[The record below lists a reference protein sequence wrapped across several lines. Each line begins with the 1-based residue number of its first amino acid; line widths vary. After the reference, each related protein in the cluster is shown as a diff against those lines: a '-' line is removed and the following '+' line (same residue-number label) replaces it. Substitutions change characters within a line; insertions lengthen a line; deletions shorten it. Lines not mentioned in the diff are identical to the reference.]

1 VSEGQT
7 SEIIKARFLEKT
19 NMPQATRKV
28 ASLLLVV
35 AIVAGCTGQRTEDRR
50 QQPADQAPSVS
61 EGMGKIGAHPAA
73 APASLRKALAE
84 FNRGAGLLE
93 QYKYAEAAKAFET
106 VLEIAPDWDAA
117 RFNLGLAYFNLQET
131 PGGKDY
137 LKNAQEAFEAVPNHL
152 HARFCLGLYWQHL
165 GQNDK
170 ALECFQAVHQADG
183 SDPHVAYKYAE
194 ALLSVGRNE
203 EGTQMLEEVV
213 ALDPGFISAIYR
225 LAGQYQRSKQREK
238 AMPLFARFKNLSD
251 AELTGGSFTVL
262 KAYGTVGKYYMA
274 LDADNLPRPILETP
288 PPVRILFSPEVK
300 SINGKILDWKYPG
313 GTVSLPGLAAGD
325 VDGDGDIDLLIT
337 AIGENGSTSLWLN
350 NGRGEFSHHATI
362 AQQGI
367 SPCFGDV
374 DNDGDIDLWLGC
386 AGPDLY
392 FENDGKGNLKRILN
406 SEFSILDSQFV
417 TCCARLVDLDSDGD
431 LDFLAFRITPAV
443 FSPATGGQGLPPA
456 QVRGLIGWSVYNNNS
471 DGSFTD
477 IAEKLGLRLEK
488 TAIAAVVY
496 DDFDNDRDLDLVIL
510 PASGSPGGG
519 LAWVNDRVWQ
529 YRILDAEK
537 TGLSVTGVFSATS
550 GDPDKDGDRDLL
562 VFTDKGLHLFANQG
576 GFHFASDQSF
586 ADSCGRLGGTGG
598 QFADMDNDGDLDIV
612 IADAFR
618 RDGSRGPALLIND
631 WPRNRFI
638 NALQIDPGNLL
649 AAIKTN
655 GNASCVVA
663 DFSGKG
669 RCDILLAAAGEE
681 PVLIENVTPGGHW
694 IEIDLLGTRGQ
705 DRKSRSN
712 NSGIGARVEIKTG
725 DIFQQYVVG
734 VSSGPVAMPPYRIHA
749 GLGRYTGVDWL
760 RIMWP
765 DAVLQAELE
774 LAADQVLTVTELQRK
789 TSSCPHLFAWDGS
802 HFEFVSDFGGMG
814 GIGYLTAPGVYSKP
828 DPTEYIAIANLAPRD
843 GEYIFQVLEP
853 IEEAVYLD
861 EAKLIAVDHTA
872 GTQVF
877 PNEMMAVNAPPP
889 PFELF
894 CFKDIIEPVR
904 AVDHR
909 GVDVTKEISAI
920 DRRYAGATD
929 LDGRFVG
936 FAKDHFV
943 ELDFGNRLGVV
954 SPQSRLVL
962 FLYGWVEYPYS
973 ATNFAASQA
982 GLRVQAPSIHVL
994 RDGVWVE
1001 LFCEVGYP
1009 GGIQHMMTLDV
1020 TGKVLPGDQC
1030 IRIASNME
1038 LYWDRIFIATILD
1051 SLLAPATGR
1060 GTPADRRGPIVHEVP
1075 VKSADVHFLGYP
1087 REYSPDGRQPHLYDY
1102 DNIDRAVP
1110 WKIMQGSYT
1119 RYGPVEELL
1128 SEADDCYVI
1137 MGRGDELTL
1146 RFSADAFGPIP
1157 AGYRRTFILKTDSFC
1172 KDMDLYS
1179 AYPDT
1184 VEPLPFHAM
1193 SNYPYG
1199 PNEKYPDDPKRQK
1212 YRQEFNSRRVGRSDP
1227 PPQPA
1232 LQDVGSGN

>member
-1 VSEGQT
+1 MGNRKSQT
-7 SEIIKARFLEKT
+7 CGEPSRTIANPQVVCFLLA
-19 NMPQATRKV
+19 MA
-28 ASLLLVV
+28 LLV
-35 AIVAGCTGQRTEDRR
+35 GCNW
-50 QQPADQAPSVS
+50 PA
-61 EGMGKIGAHPAA
+61 GKITNRKPVVSQVEPSQTCGEPSRTIAD
-73 APASLRKALAE
+73 RKALAE
-84 FNRGAGLLE
+84 FNKGAALLE
-93 QYKYAEAAKAFET
+93 QYRYAEAAKAFET
-106 VLEIAPDWDAA
+106 VLELAPDWNAA

-137 LKNAQEAFEAVPNHL
+137 LKNAQDAFEAVLQSDPNHL
-152 HARFCLGLYWQHL
+152 SARFCLGLYWQHF
-165 GQNDK
+165 GQNK
-170 ALECFQAVHQADG
+170 KTLECFQAVHRADAT
-183 SDPHVAYKYAE
+183 DPHVAYKYAE

-203 EGTQMLEEVV
+203 EGTRMLEEVV

-225 LAGQYQRSKQREK
+225 LAGQYQRTKQREK
-238 AMPLFARFKNLSD
+238 ALPLFERFKKLNE

-274 LDADNLPRPILETP
+274 LGADNLPRPARETP
-288 PPVRILFSPEVK
+288 PPARILFSPEVK
-300 SINGKILDWKYPG
+300 AIDGEILDWKCPS
-313 GTVSLPGLAAGD
+313 GTVPLPGLAAGD
-325 VDGDGDIDLLIT
+325 VDGDGDIDLVIT

-350 NGRGEFSHHATI
+350 NGKGEFSHHTTI

-374 DNDGDIDLWLGC
+374 DNDGDLDLWLGC
-386 AGPDLY
+386 AGQDLY
-392 FENDGKGNLKRILN
+392 FENDGKGNLRAPA
-406 SEFSILDSQFV
+406 SRGTPSPV
-417 TCCARLVDLDSDGD
+417 TRDPSDERRATKCARLVDLDSDGD
-431 LDFLAFRITPAV
+431 LDFLAFRT
-443 FSPATGGQGLPPA
+443 TQGG
-456 QVRGLIGWSVYNNNS
+456 SVYNNNS

-477 IAEKLGLRLEK
+477 IAEKLGLRLDK

-496 DDFDNDRDLDLVIL
+496 DDFDNDRDLDLVIF
-510 PASGSPGGG
+510 PAGDSQSLG
-519 LAWVNDRVWQ
+519 WVNDRAWQ
-529 YRILDAEK
+529 YHTLDGEK

-562 VFTDKGLHLFANQG
+562 VFTDKGLHLFRNQG
-576 GFHFASDQSF
+576 GFLFARDQTF
-586 ADSCGRLGGTGG
+586 ADSCGWLGGTGG

-638 NALQIDPGNLL
+638 NALELDPGNLL
-649 AAIKTN
+649 AAINTN
-655 GNASCVVA
+655 GNASCVAA
-663 DFSGKG
+663 DFTGDG
-669 RCDILLAAAGEE
+669 RCDILLAAAGEK
-681 PVLIENVTPGGHW
+681 PVLIENATPGGHW

-734 VSSGPVAMPPYRIHA
+734 VPSGPVAMPPYRIHA
-749 GLGRYTGVDWL
+749 GLGRYAGVDWL

-774 LAADQVLTVTELQRK
+774 LPADQVITITELPRK
-789 TSSCPHLFAWDGS
+789 TSSCPHLFAWDSS

-828 DPTEYIAIANLAPRD
+828 DPTEYIPIPNLAPRD
-843 GEYIFQVLEP
+843 GEYVFQVLEP
-853 IEEAVYLD
+853 IEEAVYFD
-861 EAKLIAVDHTA
+861 EAKLIAVDHPA
-872 GTQVF
+872 GTQVY
-877 PNEMMAVNAPPP
+877 PNEMMAVSAAPP

-909 GVDVTKEISAI
+909 GIDVTREISAI

-943 ELDFGNRLGVV
+943 ELDFADRLAGVW
-954 SPQSRLVL
+954 PQSRLVL

-982 GLRVQAPSIHVL
+982 GLRVHPPSIHVF

-1001 LFCEVGYP
+1001 LFNEVGYP
-1009 GGIQHMMTLDV
+1009 GGVQHMMTLDV
-1020 TGKVLPGDQC
+1020 TGKVLPGDQR
-1030 IRIASNME
+1030 IRISSNME
-1038 LYWDRIFIATILD
+1038 LYWDRIFIAPILENAGL
-1051 SLLAPATGR
+1051 SVQET
-1060 GTPADRRGPIVHEVP
+1060 P
-1075 VKSADVHFLGYP
+1075 VKSADLHFLGYP
-1087 REYSPDGRQPHLYDY
+1087 RQYSPDGRQPHLYDY

-1110 WKIMQGSYT
+1110 WKTMQGDYT
-1119 RYGPVEELL
+1119 RYGPVGELL

-1137 MGRGDELTL
+1137 MGRGEELTL
-1146 RFSADAFGPIP
+1146 RFAADAFGPIP

-1184 VEPLPFHAM
+1184 VEPLPFHSM

-1199 PNEKYPDDPKRQK
+1199 PDEKYPDDQKRQQ
-1212 YRQEFNSRRVGRSDP
+1212 YRQRFNTRRVG
-1227 PPQPA
+1227 
-1232 LQDVGSGN
+1232 GHKN

>member
-1 VSEGQT
+1 MRIQNSEYRILNKEYCFVSLVLCLLCFVSCPVR
-7 SEIIKARFLEKT
+7 SEVISQK
-19 NMPQATRKV
+19 
-28 ASLLLVV
+28 
-35 AIVAGCTGQRTEDRR
+35 
-50 QQPADQAPSVS
+50 SVQ
-61 EGMGKIGAHPAA
+61 
-73 APASLRKALAE
+73 KALAE
-84 FNRGAGLLE
+84 FNKGAALLE
-93 QYKYAEAAKAFET
+93 QYRYAEAAKAFET
-106 VLEIAPDWDAA
+106 VLALAPDWNAA

-137 LKNAQEAFEAVPNHL
+137 LKNAQEAFEAVLRSDPNHL
-152 HARFCLGLYWQHL
+152 YARFCLGLYWQHF
-165 GQNDK
+165 GQNEK
-170 ALECFQAVHQADG
+170 ALEFFQAVHQADAT
-183 SDPHVAYKYAE
+183 DPYVTYKYAE

-203 EGTQMLEEVV
+203 EGTRMLEKVI

-225 LAGQYQRSKQREK
+225 LAQAYQRAGQREK
-238 AMPLFARFKNLSD
+238 ALPLFERFKKLNE

-262 KAYGTVGKYYMA
+262 KAYGTVGKYYTA
-274 LDADNLPRPILETP
+274 LGADNLPRPAIEAP
-288 PPVRILFSPEVK
+288 PPDRILFSPEVK
-300 SINGKILDWKYPG
+300 LFPQKTQNSKLKTQNFAVG
-313 GTVSLPGLAAGD
+313 GLPGLAAGD

-337 AIGENGSTSLWLN
+337 GLGANGTTSLWIN
-350 NGRGEFSHHATI
+350 NGKGEFSHHATI
-362 AQQGI
+362 AQQPRTNSLGAKAPAYERVVLGPTGGI
-367 SPCFGDV
+367 GAGSPCFGDV

-392 FENDGKGNLKRILN
+392 FENDGKGN
-406 SEFSILDSQFV
+406 FSRKFEIPGQRPGITS
-417 TCCARLVDLDSDGD
+417 CARLVDLDSDGD
-431 LDFLAFRITPAV
+431 LDFLAFRTTAAL
-443 FSPATGGQGLPPA
+443 FSPATCGQGLPPA
-456 QVRGLIGWSVYNNNS
+456 QVRGLIGGSVYNNNS

-477 IAEKLGLRLEK
+477 ITEKLGLALEK
-488 TAIAAVVY
+488 TAVAAVVY
-496 DDFDNDRDLDLVIL
+496 DDFDNDRDLDLVIF
-510 PASGSPGGG
+510 PVSGQP
-519 LAWVNDRVWQ
+519 LVWVNDRAWQ
-529 YRILDAEK
+529 YHILSAEK

-562 VFTDKGLHLFANQG
+562 VFTDKGLHLFLNQG
-576 GFHFASDQSF
+576 GFRFACDQNF
-586 ADSCGRLGGTGG
+586 TDSCGRLGGTGG

-618 RDGSRGPALLIND
+618 RDGGRGPALLIND
-631 WPRNRFI
+631 SPAILVAGKPRNRFI
-638 NALQIDPGNLL
+638 NATDLDPGNLL
-649 AAIKTN
+649 AAIKTK

-663 DFSGKG
+663 DFTGDG
-669 RCDILLAAAGEE
+669 RCDILLAAVGEK
-681 PVLIENVTPGGHW
+681 PILIENAMPGGHW

-725 DIFQQYVVG
+725 DISQQYVVG
-734 VSSGPVAMPPYRIHA
+734 LPSGPVAMPPYRIHA
-749 GLGRYTGVDWL
+749 GLGQYTGVDWL

-774 LAADQVLTVTELQRK
+774 LPADQVITITELQRK

-814 GIGYLTAPGVYSKP
+814 GIGYLMAPGVYSKP
-828 DPTEYIAIANLAPRD
+828 DPTEYIPIPNLQARD

-853 IEEAVYLD
+853 VEETVYFD
-861 EAKLIAVDHTA
+861 EAKLIAVDHPA
-872 GTQVF
+872 GTQVY
-877 PNEMMAVNAPPP
+877 PHEMMAVNAPPP

-909 GVDVTKEISAI
+909 GIDVTEQIRAI
-920 DRRYAGATD
+920 DRRYAGVTD
-929 LDGRFVG
+929 LNPHFVG

-943 ELDFGNRLGVV
+943 ELDFGQRLDVL
-954 SPQSRLVL
+954 SDRSRVVL

-982 GLRVQAPSIHVL
+982 GLRVHPPSIHVL

-1001 LFCEVGYP
+1001 LLHEVGYP

-1020 TGKVLPGDQC
+1020 TGKVLPSDQR

-1038 LYWDRIFIATILD
+1038 LYWDRIFIAPILD
-1051 SLLAPATGR
+1051 FLLTPATSR
-1060 GTPADRRGPIVHEVP
+1060 GLIVQEVP
-1075 VKSADVHFLGYP
+1075 VESADLHFLGYP

-1110 WKIMQGSYT
+1110 WKIMQGNYT
-1119 RYGPVEELL
+1119 RYGQVGELL
-1128 SEADDCYVI
+1128 DEADDCYVI
-1137 MGRGDELTL
+1137 MGRGEELTL
-1146 RFSADAFGPIP
+1146 RFAADAFSPIP
-1157 AGYRRTFILKTDSFC
+1157 AGYCRTFILKTDSFC

-1184 VEPLPFHAM
+1184 VEPLPFHSM

-1199 PNEKYPDDPKRQK
+1199 PDEKYPDDPKRQQ
-1212 YRQEFNSRRVGRSDP
+1212 YRQRFNTRRVGKLESE
-1227 PPQPA
+1227 
-1232 LQDVGSGN
+1232 GSSIDAWKIKN

>member
-1 VSEGQT
+1 M
-7 SEIIKARFLEKT
+7 A
-19 NMPQATRKV
+19 
-28 ASLLLVV
+28 LLVV
-35 AIVAGCTGQRTEDRR
+35 GCNWPARFSILDTRNSTGIKHL
-50 QQPADQAPSVS
+50 ASNS
-61 EGMGKIGAHPAA
+61 IG
-73 APASLRKALAE
+73 KALAE
-84 FNRGAGLLE
+84 FNKGAALLE
-93 QYKYAEAAKAFET
+93 QYRYTEAAKAFET
-106 VLEIAPDWDAA
+106 VLELAPDWNAA

-137 LKNAQEAFEAVPNHL
+137 LKNAEDAFEAVLQSDPNHL
-152 HARFCLGLYWQHL
+152 SARFCLGLYWQHF
-165 GQNDK
+165 GQNEK
-170 ALECFQAVHQADG
+170 SLECFQAVHQVDAA
-183 SDPHVAYKYAE
+183 DPHVAYKYAE

-203 EGTQMLEEVV
+203 EGTRMLEEVV

-225 LAGQYQRSKQREK
+225 LAGQYQRTKQREK
-238 AMPLFARFKNLSD
+238 ALPLFERFKKLNE

-274 LDADNLPRPILETP
+274 LDADNLPRPVVETP
-288 PPVRILFSPEVK
+288 PQARILFSPEVK
-300 SINGKILDWKYPG
+300 AIDGETCPEPG
-313 GTVSLPGLAAGD
+313 RGVCQWIRQAHHRYGITSGHARDKVDSSTPLGTRIPRLRSEQVSSGTAAPPGLAAGD

-337 AIGENGSTSLWLN
+337 GLGANGTTSLWLN
-350 NGRGEFSHHATI
+350 NGKGEFSHHATI

-374 DNDGDIDLWLGC
+374 DNDGDLDLWLGC

-392 FENDGKGNLKRILN
+392 FENDGKGNLKGILN
-406 SEFSILDSQFV
+406 SQFSIRNSQFV

-431 LDFLAFRITPAV
+431 LDFLAFRTAQ
-443 FSPATGGQGLPPA
+443 GG
-456 QVRGLIGWSVYNNNS
+456 SVYNNNS

-477 IAEKLGLRLEK
+477 IAEKLGLRLDK
-488 TAIAAVVY
+488 TAVAAVVY
-496 DDFDNDRDLDLVIL
+496 DDFDNDRDLDLVIF
-510 PASGSPGGG
+510 PAGDSQPLG
-519 LAWVNDRVWQ
+519 WVNDRAWQ
-529 YRILDAEK
+529 YHTLDGEK
-537 TGLSVTGVFSATS
+537 MGLSVTGVFSATS

-562 VFTDKGLHLFANQG
+562 VFTDKGLHLFLNQACPFDRLRAGSEPGRRG
-576 GFHFASDQSF
+576 GFRFARDQTF

-598 QFADMDNDGDLDIV
+598 QFVDMDNDGDLDIV
-612 IADAFR
+612 IADAYR

-631 WPRNRFI
+631 WPRNRFV
-638 NALQIDPGNLL
+638 NAIELDPGNLL
-649 AAIKTN
+649 AAINTN

-663 DFSGKG
+663 DFTGDG
-669 RCDILLAAAGEE
+669 RCDILLAAAGEK
-681 PVLIENVTPGGHW
+681 PVLIENATPGGHW

-725 DIFQQYVVG
+725 DVFQQYVVG
-734 VSSGPVAMPPYRIHA
+734 VPSGPAAMPPYRIHA
-749 GLGRYTGVDWL
+749 GLGRYAGVDWL

-774 LAADQVLTVTELQRK
+774 LPADQVITITELQRK

-828 DPTEYIAIANLAPRD
+828 DPTEYIPIPNLAPRD
-843 GEYIFQVLEP
+843 GEYVLQVLEP
-853 IEEAVYLD
+853 IEEAVYFD
-861 EAKLIAVDHTA
+861 EAKLIAVDHPA
-872 GTQVF
+872 GTQVY
-877 PNEMMAVNAPPP
+877 PNEMMAVSAAPP

-909 GVDVTKEISAI
+909 GVDVTREISAI

-929 LDGRFVG
+929 LDPRFVG

-943 ELDFGNRLGVV
+943 ELDFADRLAAV
-954 SPQSRLVL
+954 SPQSGLVL

-982 GLRVQAPSIHVL
+982 GLRVHPPSIHVF
-994 RDGVWVE
+994 RDGAWVE
-1001 LFCEVGYP
+1001 LFHEVGYP
-1009 GGIQHMMTLDV
+1009 GGIQHTMTLDV
-1020 TGKVLPGDQC
+1020 TGKVLPGDQR
-1030 IRIASNME
+1030 IRISSNME
-1038 LYWDRIFIATILD
+1038 LYWDRIFIAPILD
-1051 SLLAPATGR
+1051 FLLAPASGR
-1060 GTPADRRGPIVHEVP
+1060 GTPADRRGLIVQEAP
-1075 VKSADVHFLGYP
+1075 AESADLHFLGYP
-1087 REYSPDGRQPHLYDY
+1087 RQYSPDGRQPHLYDY

-1110 WKIMQGSYT
+1110 WKTMQGDYT
-1119 RYGPVEELL
+1119 RYGPVGELL

-1137 MGRGDELTL
+1137 MGRGEELTL
-1146 RFSADAFGPIP
+1146 RFAADAFGPIP

-1184 VEPLPFHAM
+1184 VEPLPFHSM

-1199 PNEKYPDDPKRQK
+1199 PDEKYPDDQKRQQ
-1212 YRQEFNSRRVGRSDP
+1212 YRQQFNTRRVGR
-1227 PPQPA
+1227 
-1232 LQDVGSGN
+1232 GKN

>member
-1 VSEGQT
+1 MSSTRRRGGFFLAMALLVGCNWP
-7 SEIIKARFLEKT
+7 ARFSILD
-19 NMPQATRKV
+19 TRNSTGIKHL
-28 ASLLLVV
+28 ASN
-35 AIVAGCTGQRTEDRR
+35 
-50 QQPADQAPSVS
+50 S
-61 EGMGKIGAHPAA
+61 IG
-73 APASLRKALAE
+73 KALAE
-84 FNRGAGLLE
+84 FNKGAALLE
-93 QYKYAEAAKAFET
+93 QYRYAEAAKAFET
-106 VLEIAPDWDAA
+106 VLELAPDWNAA

-137 LKNAQEAFEAVPNHL
+137 LKNAEDAFEAVLQSDPNHL
-152 HARFCLGLYWQHL
+152 SARFCLGLYWQHF
-165 GQNDK
+165 GQNEK
-170 ALECFQAVHQADG
+170 AMECFQAVHRADAA
-183 SDPHVAYKYAE
+183 DPHVAYKYAE

-203 EGTQMLEEVV
+203 EGTRMLEEVV

-225 LAGQYQRSKQREK
+225 LAGQYQRTKQREK
-238 AMPLFARFKNLSD
+238 ALPLFERFKKLNE

-274 LDADNLPRPILETP
+274 LGADNLPRPVHP
-288 PPVRILFSPEVK
+288 PYKGGLISPTFHVGSPARILFSPEVK
-300 SINGKILDWKYPG
+300 AIDGEISDWNCPS
-313 GTVSLPGLAAGD
+313 GTIALPGLAAGD
-325 VDGDGDIDLLIT
+325 LDGDGDIDLVIT
-337 AIGENGSTSLWLN
+337 AIGENSSTSLWLN
-350 NGRGEFSHHATI
+350 NGKGEFSHHATI
-362 AQQGI
+362 AQQSGRAAG

-374 DNDGDIDLWLGC
+374 DNDGDLDLWLGC

-392 FENDGKGNLKRILN
+392 FENDGKGNLRAPA
-406 SEFSILDSQFV
+406 SRGTPSPV
-417 TCCARLVDLDSDGD
+417 TRDPAVRRPAESDERRATNCARLVDLDSDGD
-431 LDFLAFRITPAV
+431 LDFLAFRTTPAPV
-443 FSPATGGQGLPPA
+443 FRREDAGG
-456 QVRGLIGWSVYNNNS
+456 SVYNNNS

-488 TAIAAVVY
+488 TVVAAVVY
-496 DDFDNDRDLDLVIL
+496 DDFDNDRDLDLVIF
-510 PASGSPGGG
+510 PAGDSQSLG
-519 LAWVNDRVWQ
+519 WVNDRAWQ
-529 YRILDAEK
+529 YHTLDGEK

-562 VFTDKGLHLFANQG
+562 VFTDKGLHLFLNQACPEPSRRG
-576 GFHFASDQSF
+576 GFRFARDQTF

-598 QFADMDNDGDLDIV
+598 QFVDMDNDGDLDIV
-612 IADAFR
+612 IADAYR

-638 NALQIDPGNLL
+638 NAIEIDPGNLL
-649 AAIKTN
+649 AAINTN
-655 GNASCVVA
+655 GNASCVAA
-663 DFSGKG
+663 DFTGDG
-669 RCDILLAAAGEE
+669 RCDILLAAAGEK
-681 PVLIENVTPGGHW
+681 PVLIENATPGGHW

-725 DIFQQYVVG
+725 DVFQQYVVG
-734 VSSGPVAMPPYRIHA
+734 VPSGPAAMPPYRIHA
-749 GLGRYTGVDWL
+749 GLGRYAGVDWL

-774 LAADQVLTVTELQRK
+774 LPADQVITITELQRK

-828 DPTEYIAIANLAPRD
+828 DPTEYIPIPNLAPRD
-843 GEYIFQVLEP
+843 GEYVLQVLEP
-853 IEEAVYLD
+853 IEEAVYFD
-861 EAKLIAVDHTA
+861 EAKLIAVDHPA
-872 GTQVF
+872 GTQVY
-877 PNEMMAVNAPPP
+877 PNEMMAVSAAPP

-909 GVDVTKEISAI
+909 GVDVTREISAI

-943 ELDFGNRLGVV
+943 ELDFADRLAGV

-962 FLYGWVEYPYS
+962 FLYGCVEYPYS

-982 GLRVQAPSIHVL
+982 GLRVHPPSIHVF
-994 RDGVWVE
+994 RDGVWAE
-1001 LFCEVGYP
+1001 LFHEVGYP
-1009 GGIQHMMTLDV
+1009 GGVQHTMTLDV
-1020 TGKVLPGDQC
+1020 TGKVLPGDQR
-1030 IRIASNME
+1030 IRISSNME
-1038 LYWDRIFIATILD
+1038 LYWDRIFIAPILD
-1051 SLLAPATGR
+1051 FLLAPASGR
-1060 GTPADRRGPIVHEVP
+1060 GTPADRRGLIVQEVP
-1075 VKSADVHFLGYP
+1075 VKNADLHFLGYP

-1110 WKIMQGSYT
+1110 WKTMQGSYT
-1119 RYGPVEELL
+1119 RYGPVGELL

-1137 MGRGDELTL
+1137 MGRGEELTL
-1146 RFSADAFGPIP
+1146 RFAADAFGPIP

-1184 VEPLPFHAM
+1184 VEPLPFHSM

-1199 PNEKYPDDPKRQK
+1199 PDEKYPDDQKRQQ
-1212 YRQEFNSRRVGRSDP
+1212 YRQRFNTRRVG
-1227 PPQPA
+1227 
-1232 LQDVGSGN
+1232 GHEN

>member
-1 VSEGQT
+1 VSQVEPSQT
-7 SEIIKARFLEKT
+7 CGEPSRTIANRQVVCFFLVMAALV
-19 NMPQATRKV
+19 NCSSCRPPASAG
-28 ASLLLVV
+28 ASLPPQQRGSLVL
-35 AIVAGCTGQRTEDRR
+35 R
-50 QQPADQAPSVS
+50 PSV
-61 EGMGKIGAHPAA
+61 GRAQ
-73 APASLRKALAE
+73 AE
-84 FNRGAGLLE
+84 FNKGVALLE

-106 VLEIAPDWDAA
+106 VLALAPDWNAA
-117 RFNLGLAYFNLQET
+117 RFNLGLACFNLQET

-137 LKNAQEAFEAVPNHL
+137 LKNAQEAFEAVLQSDPNHL
-152 HARFCLGLYWQHL
+152 SARFCLGLLWQHL
-165 GQNDK
+165 GQNEK
-170 ALECFQAVHQADG
+170 TLECFQAVHQADAT
-183 SDPHVAYKYAE
+183 DPHVAYKCAE

-203 EGTQMLEEVV
+203 EGTQMLEKVI

-238 AMPLFARFKNLSD
+238 ALPLFERFKKLNE

-262 KAYGTVGKYYMA
+262 KTYGTVGKYYLA
-274 LDADNLPRPILETP
+274 QDEQPRAVTVRERSEGQPSP
-288 PPVRILFSPEVK
+288 RRILFSPEVK
-300 SINGKILDWKYPG
+300 LLPPKTQNSKLKTKNSALG
-313 GTVSLPGLAAGD
+313 GLPGLAAGD

-350 NGRGEFSHHATI
+350 NGTGEFLHHTTI

-374 DNDGDIDLWLGC
+374 DNDGDLDLWLGC

-392 FENDGKGNLKRILN
+392 FENDGKGKFGIQN
-406 SEFSILDSQFV
+406 SEFRIQKEPGITS
-417 TCCARLVDLDSDGD
+417 CARLVDLDSDGD
-431 LDFLAFRITPAV
+431 LDFLAFRTGPSL
-443 FSPATGGQGLPPA
+443 FSPATPVLSEVEGCGQGSPPA
-456 QVRGLIGWSVYNNNS
+456 QVRGLIGGSVYNNNS

-477 IAEKLGLRLEK
+477 IAEKLGLRLEE

-496 DDFDNDRDLDLVIL
+496 DDFDNDRDLDLVIF
-510 PASGSPGGG
+510 PAGDSQPLG
-519 LAWVNDRVWQ
+519 WVNDRAWQ
-529 YRILDAEK
+529 YHILDADK

-562 VFTDKGLHLFANQG
+562 VSTDKGLYLFLNEG
-576 GFHFASDQSF
+576 GFRFARDQTF

-638 NALQIDPGNLL
+638 NALELDPGNLL
-649 AAIKTN
+649 AAINTN
-655 GNASCVVA
+655 GNGSCVAA
-663 DFSGKG
+663 DFTGDG
-669 RCDILLAAAGEE
+669 RCDILLAAAGEK
-681 PVLIENVTPGGHW
+681 PVLIENATPGGHW

-725 DIFQQYVVG
+725 DVFQQYVVG
-734 VSSGPVAMPPYRIHA
+734 VPSGPAAMPPYRIHA
-749 GLGRYTGVDWL
+749 GLGRYAGVDWL
-760 RIMWP
+760 RITWP

-774 LAADQVLTVTELQRK
+774 LPADQVITITELARK

-828 DPTEYIAIANLAPRD
+828 DPTEYIPIPNLRPRD
-843 GEYIFQVLEP
+843 GEYVLQVLEP
-853 IEEAVYLD
+853 IEEAVYFD
-861 EAKLIAVDHTA
+861 EAKLIAVDHPA
-872 GTQVF
+872 GTQVY

-894 CFKDIIEPVR
+894 CFKDIIEPVG
-904 AVDHR
+904 AIDHR

-943 ELDFGNRLGVV
+943 ELDFAERLAAVP
-954 SPQSRLVL
+954 SQSRLVL

-982 GLRVQAPSIHVL
+982 GLRVHPPSIHVL

-1001 LFCEVGYP
+1001 LFHEVGYP

-1020 TGKVLPGDQC
+1020 TGKVLPGDQR
-1030 IRIASNME
+1030 IRISSNME
-1038 LYWDRIFIATILD
+1038 LFWDRIFIAPILD
-1051 SLLAPATGR
+1051 FILAPATGR
-1060 GTPADRRGPIVHEVP
+1060 GTPADRRGLIVQEVP
-1075 VKSADVHFLGYP
+1075 VESADLHFLGYP

-1110 WKIMQGSYT
+1110 WKTMQGDYT
-1119 RYGPVEELL
+1119 RYGQVEELL
-1128 SEADDCYVI
+1128 SEADDRYVI
-1137 MGRGDELTL
+1137 MGRGEELTL
-1146 RFSADAFGPIP
+1146 RFAADAFGPIP

-1184 VEPLPFHAM
+1184 VEPLPFHSM

-1199 PNEKYPDDPKRQK
+1199 PDEKYPDDQK
-1212 YRQEFNSRRVGRSDP
+1212 WQQYRQQFNTRRVG
-1227 PPQPA
+1227 
-1232 LQDVGSGN
+1232 GYKN

>member
-1 VSEGQT
+1 MEKT
-7 SEIIKARFLEKT
+7 EMIKAL
-19 NMPQATRKV
+19 QKV
-28 ASLLLVV
+28 ACPFLVMAVLVSCSSSHPSSLV
-35 AIVAGCTGQRTEDRR
+35 
-50 QQPADQAPSVS
+50 PHPSVV
-61 EGMGKIGAHPAA
+61 
-73 APASLRKALAE
+73 KALAE
-84 FNRGAGLLE
+84 FNKGAGFLE
-93 QYKYAEAAKAFET
+93 QYRYAEAAKAFET
-106 VLEIAPDWDAA
+106 VLALAPDWNAA

-137 LKNAQEAFEAVPNHL
+137 LKNAREAFEAVLQSDPNHI
-152 HARFCLGLYWQHL
+152 HARFCLGLYWQHF
-165 GQNDK
+165 GQNEK
-170 ALECFQAVHQADG
+170 ALECFQAVHQDDAA
-183 SDPHVAYKYAE
+183 DPHVAYKYAE

-203 EGTQMLEEVV
+203 EGTRMLEEVV

-225 LAGQYQRSKQREK
+225 LAGQYQHTKQREK
-238 AMPLFARFKNLSD
+238 ALPLFERFKKLSE

-274 LDADNLPRPILETP
+274 QDEQARAATIRERPEGEAPPR
-288 PPVRILFSPEVK
+288 RILFSPEVK
-300 SINGKILDWKYPG
+300 SFPPKTQDSNLFRAKPRELKTKNSALG
-313 GTVSLPGLAAGD
+313 GLPGLAAGD

-350 NGRGEFSHHATI
+350 NGTGEFSHHTTI

-374 DNDGDIDLWLGC
+374 DNDGDLDLWLGC
-386 AGPDLY
+386 AGQDLY
-392 FENDGKGNLKRILN
+392 FENDGKGTFGIQN
-406 SEFSILDSQFV
+406 SEFRIQKGPGITS
-417 TCCARLVDLDSDGD
+417 CARLVDLDSDGD
-431 LDFLAFRITPAV
+431 LDFLAFRT
-443 FSPATGGQGLPPA
+443 TQGGS
-456 QVRGLIGWSVYNNNS
+456 IYNNNS

-477 IAEKLGLRLEK
+477 IAEKLGLHLEE

-496 DDFDNDRDLDLVIL
+496 DDFDNDRDLDLVIF
-510 PASGSPGGG
+510 PASGEPLG
-519 LAWVNDRVWQ
+519 WVNDRAWR
-529 YRILDAEK
+529 YHILSAEK
-537 TGLSVTGVFSATS
+537 TGLSVTGVFSVTS

-562 VFTDKGLHLFANQG
+562 VFTDKGLHLFRNQG
-576 GFHFASDQSF
+576 GFRFARDQTF

-612 IADAFR
+612 IADALR

-638 NALQIDPGNLL
+638 NALELDPGNLL
-649 AAIKTN
+649 AAINTN

-663 DFSGKG
+663 DFTGDG
-669 RCDILLAAAGEE
+669 RCDILLAVAGEK
-681 PVLIENVTPGGHW
+681 PVLIENATPGGHW

-725 DIFQQYVVG
+725 NIFQQYVVG
-734 VSSGPVAMPPYRIHA
+734 VPSGPAAMPPYRIHA
-749 GLGRYTGVDWL
+749 GLGQYASVDWL

-774 LAADQVLTVTELQRK
+774 LPADQVITITELARK

-828 DPTEYIAIANLAPRD
+828 DPTEYIPIPNLPARD
-843 GEYIFQVLEP
+843 GEYVFQVLEP
-853 IEEAVYLD
+853 IEEAVYFD
-861 EAKLIAVDHTA
+861 EAKLIAVDHPA
-872 GTQVF
+872 GTQVY

-920 DRRYAGATD
+920 DRRCAGATD

-943 ELDFGNRLGVV
+943 ELDFGNRLSML

-973 ATNFAASQA
+973 ATNFAAGQA
-982 GLRVQAPSIHVL
+982 GLRVHPPSIHVL

-1001 LFCEVGYP
+1001 LFHEVGYP

-1020 TGKVLPGDQC
+1020 TGKVLPGDQR
-1030 IRIASNME
+1030 IRVSSNME
-1038 LYWDRIFIATILD
+1038 LYWDRIFIAPILED
-1051 SLLAPATGR
+1051 AGLR
-1060 GTPADRRGPIVHEVP
+1060 VQEVP
-1075 VKSADVHFLGYP
+1075 VKNADLHFLGYP

-1110 WKIMQGSYT
+1110 WKTMQGDYT
-1119 RYGPVEELL
+1119 RYGQVAELL
-1128 SEADDCYVI
+1128 SQADDCYVI
-1137 MGRGDELTL
+1137 MGRGEELTL
-1146 RFSADAFGPIP
+1146 RFAADAFGPIP

-1184 VEPLPFHAM
+1184 VEPLPFHSM

-1199 PNEKYPDDPKRQK
+1199 PDEKYPDDQK
-1212 YRQEFNSRRVGRSDP
+1212 WQQYRQQFNTRRVG
-1227 PPQPA
+1227 
-1232 LQDVGSGN
+1232 GHKN

>member
-1 VSEGQT
+1 M
-7 SEIIKARFLEKT
+7 A
-19 NMPQATRKV
+19 
-28 ASLLLVV
+28 LLVV
-35 AIVAGCTGQRTEDRR
+35 GCNWPARFSILDTRNSTGIKHL
-50 QQPADQAPSVS
+50 ASNS
-61 EGMGKIGAHPAA
+61 IG
-73 APASLRKALAE
+73 KALAE
-84 FNRGAGLLE
+84 FNKGAALLE
-93 QYKYAEAAKAFET
+93 QYRYTEAAKAFET
-106 VLEIAPDWDAA
+106 VLELAPDWNAA

-137 LKNAQEAFEAVPNHL
+137 LKNAEDAFEAVLQSDPNHL
-152 HARFCLGLYWQHL
+152 SARFCLGLYWQHF
-165 GQNDK
+165 GQNEK
-170 ALECFQAVHQADG
+170 SLECFQAVHQVDAA
-183 SDPHVAYKYAE
+183 DPHVAYKYAE

-203 EGTQMLEEVV
+203 EGTRMLEEVV

-225 LAGQYQRSKQREK
+225 LAGQYQRTKQREK
-238 AMPLFARFKNLSD
+238 ALPLFERFKKLNE

-274 LDADNLPRPILETP
+274 LDADNLPRPVVETP
-288 PPVRILFSPEVK
+288 PSARILFSPEVK
-300 SINGKILDWKYPG
+300 AIDGEILDWKCPS
-313 GTVSLPGLAAGD
+313 GTAAPPGLAAGD

-337 AIGENGSTSLWLN
+337 GLGANSTTLLWLN
-350 NGRGEFSHHATI
+350 NGKGEFSHHATI

-374 DNDGDIDLWLGC
+374 DNDGDLDLWLGC

-392 FENDGKGNLKRILN
+392 FENDGKGNLKGILN
-406 SEFSILDSQFV
+406 SQFAIRNSQFV

-431 LDFLAFRITPAV
+431 LDFLAFRTAQ
-443 FSPATGGQGLPPA
+443 GG
-456 QVRGLIGWSVYNNNS
+456 SVYNNNS

-496 DDFDNDRDLDLVIL
+496 DDFDNDRDLDLVIF
-510 PASGSPGGG
+510 PAGDSQPLG
-519 LAWVNDRVWQ
+519 WVNDRAWQ
-529 YRILDAEK
+529 YHTLDGEK
-537 TGLSVTGVFSATS
+537 IGLSVTGVFSATS

-562 VFTDKGLHLFANQG
+562 VFTDKGLHLFLNQG
-576 GFHFASDQSF
+576 GFRFARDQTF

-598 QFADMDNDGDLDIV
+598 QFVDMDNDGDLDIV
-612 IADAFR
+612 IADAYR

-631 WPRNRFI
+631 WPRNRFV
-638 NALQIDPGNLL
+638 NAIELDPGNLL
-649 AAIKTN
+649 AAINTN

-663 DFSGKG
+663 DFTGDG
-669 RCDILLAAAGEE
+669 RCDILLAAAGEK
-681 PVLIENVTPGGHW
+681 PVLIENATPGGHW

-725 DIFQQYVVG
+725 DVFQQYVVG
-734 VSSGPVAMPPYRIHA
+734 VPSGPAAMPPYRIHA
-749 GLGRYTGVDWL
+749 GLGRYAGVDWL

-774 LAADQVLTVTELQRK
+774 LPADQVITITELQRK

-828 DPTEYIAIANLAPRD
+828 DPTEYIPIPNLAPRD
-843 GEYIFQVLEP
+843 GEYVFQVLEP
-853 IEEAVYLD
+853 IEEAVYFD
-861 EAKLIAVDHTA
+861 EAKLIAVDHPA
-872 GTQVF
+872 GTQVY
-877 PNEMMAVNAPPP
+877 PNEMMAVSAAPP

-909 GVDVTKEISAI
+909 GVDVTREISAI

-929 LDGRFVG
+929 LDPRFVG

-943 ELDFGNRLGVV
+943 ELDFGNRLGTA

-982 GLRVQAPSIHVL
+982 GLRVHPPSIHVF
-994 RDGVWVE
+994 RDGVWAE
-1001 LFCEVGYP
+1001 LFHEVGYP
-1009 GGIQHMMTLDV
+1009 GGIQHTMTLEV
-1020 TGKVLPGDQC
+1020 TGEVLPGDQR
-1030 IRIASNME
+1030 IRISSNME
-1038 LYWDRIFIATILD
+1038 LYWDRIFIAPILD
-1051 SLLAPATGR
+1051 FLLAPASGR
-1060 GTPADRRGPIVHEVP
+1060 GTPADRRGLIVQEAP
-1075 VKSADVHFLGYP
+1075 AESADLHFLGYP
-1087 REYSPDGRQPHLYDY
+1087 RQYSPDGRQPHLYDY

-1110 WKIMQGSYT
+1110 WKTMQGDYT

-1137 MGRGDELTL
+1137 MGRGEELTL
-1146 RFSADAFGPIP
+1146 RFAADAFGPIP

-1184 VEPLPFHAM
+1184 VEPLPFHSM

-1199 PNEKYPDDPKRQK
+1199 PDEKYPDDQK
-1212 YRQEFNSRRVGRSDP
+1212 WQQYRQRFNTRRVG
-1227 PPQPA
+1227 
-1232 LQDVGSGN
+1232 GHEN